1 MKVFG
6 CTYFTARLYYT
17 ATYVPDNRATRK
29 VDASDDSSQ
38 RRRSACAFASGPS
51 PG

>member
-17 ATYVPDNRATRK
+17 ATYVPDNKPTSDAEAT
-29 VDASDDSSQ
+29 
-38 RRRSACAFASGPS
+38 ASGRGS
-51 PG
+51 AAVGARTARGG